1 MKSKEL
7 ADILMEYPE
16 LDVEISICIEK
27 KSLLDKL
34 FMHKKRNKAGKDYFR
49 ALDSSDLYYGDGKV
63 SITAFL
69 DL

>member
-7 ADILMEYPE
+7 ADILMEYPD
-16 LDVEISICIEK
+16 LDVEISICVKK
-27 KSLLDKL
+27 KSLFDKL
-34 FMHKKRNKAGKDYFR
+34 IRRKENIKAGKDYFR
-49 ALDSSDLYYGDGKV
+49 ALDSSDLYYGNGKV